1 MSKFDTKI
9 IHLGL
14 GRFHRGHQA
23 VYLERLCEKMGKSWG
38 VISCSM
44 RSPGARDELKNVHLR
59 YPVIEFSDS
68 GSEIIWVESI
78 QKALDATEDR
88 DDLLSAFQSENIEL
102 VTLTITEK
110 GYCLNGRGELDLT
123 NPSIASDLKH
133 PIEPKSAIGILALGI
148 KARSELGPKPITV
161 LSCDNLRENGRKLEK
176 ALYAYIEN
184 LGWSEVLAWVKKNV
198 SFPCSMVDR
207 IVPSLKPEKT
217 LEFEKLFQF
226 SYPSELIA
234 TESFSQWVIEDNFMG
249 EKPALEEVCVQFVK
263 DVTPFEDMKLRLL
276 NAAHSYLAYQG
287 QLKGHQFVHEA
298 MKDQE
303 LASDLRTLMLEEVA
317 PLLITPEGVDFKE
330 YVESLLKRFQ
340 NPYLPHELRQIA
352 MDGSQKISQR
362 WLPSLIEAEKK
373 GTSRGILLKAIHA
386 WLEFCFRNENL
397 DDPMNEKIQKF
408 SKRDRKE
415 WMQNMLSLDTFGV
428 LDSDMRSRLFEGIS

>member
-23 VYLERLCEKMGKSWG
+23 VYLERLCEKIDKSWG
-38 VISCSM
+38 VVSCSM
-44 RSPGARDELKNVHLR
+44 RSPGARDELRNVHHR
-59 YPVIEFSDS
+59 YPVVEFNES
-68 GSEIIWVESI
+68 GSHIIWVESI

-88 DDLLSAFQSENIEL
+88 DELLSYFQSNEIEL

-110 GYCLNGRGELDLT
+110 GYCLNGKGELDL
-123 NPSIASDLKH
+123 NNSAISNDLKH
-133 PIEPKSAIGILALGI
+133 PLEPKSAIGILALGLRT
-148 KARSELGPKPITV
+148 RSEMQSNPITV
-161 LSCDNLRENGRKLEK
+161 LSCDNLRENGRKLER
-176 ALYAYIEN
+176 ALQTYLEKLEWGN
-184 LGWSEVLAWVKKNV
+184 VLSWLKMNA

-217 LEFEKLFQF
+217 LELEHLFQF
-226 SYPSELIA
+226 THPSELIA
-234 TESFSQWVIEDNFMG
+234 TESFSQWVIEDNFKG
-249 EKPALEEVCVQFVK
+249 GKPSLEKVGVQFVK
-263 DVTPFEDMKLRLL
+263 DVTAFEDMKLRLL

-303 LASDLRTLMLEEVA
+303 LVTDLRALMLEEVA
-317 PLLITPEGVDFKE
+317 PLLETPEGVDFKQ

-362 WLPSLIEAEKK
+362 WLPSLIEAQKR
-373 GTSRGILLKAIHA
+373 GTSREILLKAVKA
-386 WLEFCFRNENL
+386 WLEFCFRNEKL
-397 DDPMNEKIQKF
+397 DDPLNDKIQQIPRDEKWRERMLALEAF
-408 SKRDRKE
+408 S
-415 WMQNMLSLDTFGV
+415 SLQH
-428 LDSDMRSRLFEGIS
+428 DSELKNLILE

>member
-1 MSKFDTKI
+1 MSKFETKI

-23 VYLERLCEKMGKSWG
+23 VYLERLCEKKGKSWG

-44 RSPGARDELKNVHLR
+44 RSPGARDEMRAVHHR
-59 YPVIEFSDS
+59 YPVIEFNDS

-88 DDLLSAFQSENIEL
+88 EELLSSFKSKNIEL
-102 VTLTITEK
+102 ITLTITEK
-110 GYCLNGRGELDLT
+110 GYCLNGNGELDLS
-123 NPSIASDLKH
+123 NLSIANDLKH
-133 PIEPKSAIGILALGI
+133 PLEPKSAIGVLALGLRT
-148 KARSELGPKPITV
+148 RSEKDPKPLTV

-176 ALYAYIEN
+176 AIQTYFEKI
-184 LGWSEVLAWVKKNV
+184 GWNKVQDWVKNNV

-207 IVPSLKPEKT
+207 IVPSLSSEKT
-217 LEFEKLFQF
+217 QQLETDFKFA
-226 SYPSELIA
+226 SPSELIA
-234 TESFSQWVIEDNFMG
+234 TESFSQWVIEDNFKG
-249 EKPALEEVCVQFVK
+249 EKPALEEVGVQFVK

-317 PLLITPEGVDFKE
+317 PLLKKPEGVEFKE

-362 WLPSLIEAEKK
+362 WLPSLLEAEKRR
-373 GTSRGILLKAIHA
+373 TSKKVLLKALDA
-386 WLEFCFRNENL
+386 WMNFCYQNRKL
-397 DDPMNEKIQKF
+397 DDPYNDIIQQIERHNF
-408 SKRDRKE
+408 KE
-415 WMQNMLSLDTFGV
+415 WKKEMLSLEVFQ
-428 LDSDMRSRLFEGIS
+428 GISDSLKLEIVS

>member
-78 QKALDATEDR
+78 QKALDATDDKE
-88 DDLLSAFQSENIEL
+88 DLLSAFQSENIEL

-133 PIEPKSAIGILALGI
+133 PIEPKSAIGILALGL
-148 KARSELGPKPITV
+148 KARSESEPKSITV

-176 ALYAYIEN
+176 ALNAYIEN

-226 SYPSELIA
+226 SHPSELIA

-249 EKPALEEVCVQFVK
+249 EKPALEEVGVQFVK

-317 PLLITPEGVDFKE
+317 PLLRTPEGVDFKE

-340 NPYLPHELRQIA
+340 NSYLPHELRQIA

-362 WLPSLIEAEKK
+362 WLPSLAEAEK
-373 GTSRGILLKAIHA
+373 RGAPKKVLLKAINA
-386 WLEFCFRNENL
+386 WLEFCYKNEKL
-397 DDPMNEKIQKF
+397 DDPMNEKIQQLK
-408 SKRDRKE
+408 SENIRDWKLE
-415 WMQNMLSLDTFGV
+415 MLSLDVFQD
-428 LDSDMRSRLFEGIS
+428 LSASLKQGIVS